1 MTKQKQRDV
10 YEEDFEDEEPDFS
23 DPEDFVDKI
32 SDQGLLTPITLFR
45 HVSCFYLISFQFLLL
60 AVSSFS

>member
-1 MTKQKQRDV
+1 MTKQKRDV

-32 SDQGLLTPITLFR
+32 SDQGLFSPNHAFSPWLMLLFDFFATR
-45 HVSCFYLISFQFLLL
+45 VFD
-60 AVSSFS
+60 SSQVF